1 MPRPAY
7 SLLNTGR
14 DDRIRTC
21 DPLTPSHLLTCG
33 NRETPAHDGSVGGS

>member
-7 SLLNTGR
+7 SLLNAGR

-21 DPLTPSHLLTCG
+21 DPLTPSL
-33 NRETPAHDGSVGGS
+33 RK